1 MATRKLRSKTVDSA
15 DEDVHVEVDCADNSS
30 HSQSETLRGQQ
41 RGNSVVIQSEM
52 QDCVVPGD
60 NETQNNLAVKQ

>member
-15 DEDVHVEVDCADNSS
+15 DEDVHVEEDCADNSS

-41 RGNSVVIQSEM
+41 RGNSVLTQTGRTLWFQATMRLKVI
-52 QDCVVPGD
+52 
-60 NETQNNLAVKQ
+60 